1 MGNEGMFDRL
11 ARVALGLIILSLA
24 FWGPKTALGWLG
36 LIPLATGIVGLCPLY
51 SLLGISTRR

>member
-24 FWGPKTALGWLG
+24 FWGPKTAWGWLG